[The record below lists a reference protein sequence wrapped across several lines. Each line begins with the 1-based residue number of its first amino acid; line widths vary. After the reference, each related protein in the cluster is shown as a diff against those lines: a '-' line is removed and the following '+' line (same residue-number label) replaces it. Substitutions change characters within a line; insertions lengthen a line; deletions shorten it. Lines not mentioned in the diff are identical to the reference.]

1 MIRQAVCLVGA
12 SPGYLVRCSEPS
24 KPDVDRSAL
33 IGRCHMRRP
42 PEGRVESAA
51 APSMRRPRP
60 TEPPKGRSEPVRG
73 APMRARGGDRV
84 ALDTEAATTGR
95 RAGQLEDTT
104 RPPERPT
111 RGGRPPARHKL
122 RLHRSRQ
129 RCRLDHATSAI
140 SPSGPFVSLCS
151 RCQRQ
156 SRSAENCAL
165 HIVQS
170 VRLFTACRIP
180 SNSY

>member
-73 APMRARGGDRV
+73 APMRAAAEIGWRSIPRRQQRV
-84 ALDTEAATTGR
+84 GEQANWRTPRALPSGRPEAADHQR
-95 RAGQLEDTT
+95 DTNCVCIGAASVADSIMQH
-104 RPPERPT
+104 RPSRH
-111 RGGRPPARHKL
+111 RG
-122 RLHRSRQ
+122 
-129 RCRLDHATSAI
+129 
-140 SPSGPFVSLCS
+140 PSS
-151 RCQRQ
+151 RCAAAVNVNRDPPRIA
-156 SRSAENCAL
+156 RS
-165 HIVQS
+165 I
-170 VRLFTACRIP
+170 
-180 SNSY
+180 